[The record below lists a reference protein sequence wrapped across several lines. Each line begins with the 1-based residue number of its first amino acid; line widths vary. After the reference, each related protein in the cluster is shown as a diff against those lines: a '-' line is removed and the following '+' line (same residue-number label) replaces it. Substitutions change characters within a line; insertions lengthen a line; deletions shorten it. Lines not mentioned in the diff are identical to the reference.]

1 MDKSELKIETF
12 RTSPFVNVVDNGIR
26 IIHLPTGVVVISK
39 MDIPRMTNYRKA
51 MKELESILLGGLIAE
66 NKPKV

>member
-26 IIHLPTGVVVISK
+26 ITHILTGVVVISK
-39 MDIPRMTNYRKA
+39 MDEPRMVNYLKV
-51 MKELESILLGGLIAE
+51 MKELKSILKEKNG
-66 NKPKV
+66 